1 MPGYWR
7 DPEATA
13 EAFDEEG
20 FFKTGDAARWVDE
33 SRPEAGIAFAGRL
46 SEEFKLASGT
56 WVRATN
62 LRTQLIDA
70 LQPYVRDLVIAA
82 PDKPWLGALVWLDE
96 SACRD
101 DWRGSLERQLR
112 TFNQGVGGSSMRIQ
126 RLLPLAEPPN
136 AGAGE
141 VTDKRSINTRRVL
154 ERRAAE
160 VARLYAE
167 PPDPVVI
174 R

>member
-1 MPGYWR
+1 
-7 DPEATA
+7 
-13 EAFDEEG
+13 
-20 FFKTGDAARWVDE
+20 
-33 SRPEAGIAFAGRL
+33 L

-56 WVRATN
+56 WVRATT

-96 SACRD
+96 NACRD
-101 DWRGSLERQLR
+101 AAWRPALERLLHA
-112 TFNQGVGGSSMRIQ
+112 FNERAGGSSMRIQ
-126 RLLPLAEPPN
+126 RLLPLTEPPN
-136 AGAGE
+136 AAAGE
-141 VTDKRSINTRRVL
+141 VTDKRSINARRVL
-154 ERRAAE
+154 ERRAAD

-167 PPDPVVI
+167 PADPTVI

>member
-1 MPGYWR
+1 M
-7 DPEATA
+7 
-13 EAFDEEG
+13 
-20 FFKTGDAARWVDE
+20 
-33 SRPEAGIAFAGRL
+33 
-46 SEEFKLASGT
+46 
-56 WVRATN
+56 RATT

-96 SACRD
+96 NACRD
-101 DWRGSLERQLR
+101 GDWRPALQRLLHA
-112 TFNQGVGGSSMRIQ
+112 FNDRSGGSSMRIQ
-126 RLLPLAEPPN
+126 RLLPLTEPPN

-141 VTDKRSINTRRVL
+141 ITDKRSINARRVL

-167 PPDPVVI
+167 AADPALV

>member
-1 MPGYWR
+1 
-7 DPEATA
+7 
-13 EAFDEEG
+13 
-20 FFKTGDAARWVDE
+20 
-33 SRPEAGIAFAGRL
+33 
-46 SEEFKLASGT
+46 
-56 WVRATN
+56 VRATT

-82 PDKPWLGALVWLDE
+82 PDRPWLGALVWLDE
-96 SACRD
+96 TACREAGAAA
-101 DWRGSLERQLR
+101 WRPALSSLLRAFNERP
-112 TFNQGVGGSSMRIQ
+112 GGSSTVVR
-126 RLLPLAEPPN
+126 RLLPLDEPPN

-167 PPDPVVI
+167 PVDMAAI
-174 R
+174 SA